1 MRIGSGTRIEEDVT
15 IVGPAVIDDRVR
27 VRRGARL
34 ERTICWKD
42 AEIGEDAQLRDTVV
56 GTRYTVEA
64 AAVIVDALVAPDA

>member
-1 MRIGSGTRIEEDVT
+1 M
-15 IVGPAVIDDRVR
+15 
-27 VRRGARL
+27 RRGARL

-56 GTRYTVEA
+56 GTRYAVEA